1 MKNDH
6 GAVEAGGFQKE
17 ATVFKVQ
24 DETTE
29 SALCVGIIAALI
41 WGIGVSLYGFNQVPG
56 QLSWTTWSAQL
67 LGGILACLV
76 VPLVFV
82 RGREWVLARIQ
93 AQPRELQQSR

>member
-1 MKNDH
+1 
-6 GAVEAGGFQKE
+6 
-17 ATVFKVQ
+17 VFKVQ

-41 WGIGVSLYGFNQVPG
+41 WGIGLSFYGLHQGPG
-56 QLSWTTWSAQL
+56 QLSWTTWGAQL
-67 LGGILACLV
+67 VGGILACLI

-93 AQPRELQQSR
+93 VQPRELPQSR